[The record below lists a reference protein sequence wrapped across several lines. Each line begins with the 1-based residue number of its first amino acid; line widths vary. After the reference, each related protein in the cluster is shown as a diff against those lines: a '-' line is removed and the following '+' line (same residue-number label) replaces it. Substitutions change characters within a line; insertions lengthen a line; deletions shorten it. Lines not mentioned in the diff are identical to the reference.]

1 LFALE
6 EANLLRDA
14 GRGPE
19 SIATYRTLLK
29 GCKEGRYPSAHV
41 EMAQFS
47 LGEALRG
54 QKQPAQALEA
64 YQAAISTSSYDPD
77 LNQRALL
84 AAGEVSDLLSQRGDA
99 LKQYRAAIALDSSTE
114 EAEVARKYLDR
125 PYQGH

>member
-1 LFALE
+1 
-6 EANLLRDA
+6 
-14 GRGPE
+14 
-19 SIATYRTLLK
+19 
-29 GCKEGRYPSAHV
+29 
-41 EMAQFS
+41 MAQFS

-54 QKQPAQALEA
+54 QNQLAQALEA

-84 AAGEVSDLLSQRGDA
+84 AAGEVSDLLSQRVDA

-125 PYQGH
+125 PYQGP